1 VESSIRYL
9 PLYPDDPGIRFDDVF
24 LGRSES
30 ILPHLLPEYAH
41 LGEVVRVIDVPAV
54 SNGRVLRI
62 LMNAD
67 LDEALGYLGSPRA
80 DSTDAAGP
88 AVHGED
94 TPEQH
99 WRWRLHF
106 AERIA
111 AELDP
116 DRFGVVAFYVLGSTK
131 NATAGPG
138 SDIDLILH
146 VRGSEEQR
154 RDLDD
159 WLEGWSRCLSE
170 VNFLRTGYRTTGGL
184 LDVHFVTDNDLE
196 RKTSFAVKIGAIT
209 DPAREIPLKRRGGS

>member
-1 VESSIRYL
+1 M
-9 PLYPDDPGIRFDDVF
+9 
-24 LGRSES
+24 
-30 ILPHLLPEYAH
+30 
-41 LGEVVRVIDVPAV
+41 
-54 SNGRVLRI
+54 

-80 DSTDAAGP
+80 DSTDAVGTA
-88 AVHGED
+88 AHGED

-116 DRFGVVAFYVLGSTK
+116 ERFGVVAFYVLGSTK

-154 RDLDD
+154 RDLDG

-170 VNFLRTGYRTTGGL
+170 VNYLRTGYRTTGGL
-184 LDVHFVTDNDLE
+184 LDVHFLTDDDIE

-209 DPAREIPLKRRGGS
+209 DPAREIPLKRRGAS